1 MASVYHVLAQGN
13 SGAGRLGNTVTN
25 KALTS
30 NVVTLTTGSAH
41 GYVAN
46 DHIVVSIG
54 DNVFDGGY
62 VVASVPTST
71 TLTYARGASDVTS
84 TAVTGGLI
92 TGGGPRTFS
101 YINNQVIASNIATLT
116 TVAAHG
122 LVVGDIVVVSGV
134 SSVLDGT
141 WTVAT
146 VPTSTTFTFPSTT
159 ATVSTAA
166 VSPTGVVMRQ
176 PAAGFTVSNRGS
188 VNNTAQLTTGTAHG
202 LAVDDYIQTSVGVA
216 GFDGYFR
223 VTGVPSSTAVSYA
236 TAASGTVASGA
247 SFAGGV
253 AKRVW
258 QGYLYTVPAGYS
270 ATVST
275 LTITSRDTVPGFY
288 RIGIIPKGETL
299 NESDWLVYNSTIP
312 SFDAI
317 TLTLGKTLATGD
329 QVYFWASTP
338 LLTFQLFGAEVN

>member
-1 MASVYHVLAQGN
+1 MASVYHVLAQAN
-13 SGAGRLGNTVTN
+13 SASGRSANTVTN

-30 NVVTLTTGSAH
+30 NVVTLTTGSVH
-41 GYVAN
+41 GYLAG
-46 DHIVVSIG
+46 DQITVSIG
-54 DNVFDGGY
+54 DGVFDGGFTI
-62 VVASVPTST
+62 ATVPTTT
-71 TLTYARGASDVTS
+71 TLTYARTATNVAS

-92 TGGGPRTFS
+92 TGGPARTFS
-101 YINNQVIASNIATLT
+101 YINNQVVASNIATLT

-159 ATVSTAA
+159 ATVATAA
-166 VSPTGVVMRQ
+166 VTPTGVVMRQ

-236 TAASGTVASGA
+236 TSAAGTVASGA
-247 SFAGGV
+247 SFAGGL
-253 AKRVW
+253 ARRVW
-258 QGYLYTVPAGYS
+258 AGYMYTVPTGYS
-270 ATVST
+270 ATLST
-275 LTITSRDTVPGFY
+275 LTIASRDTVPAFY
-288 RIGIIPKGETL
+288 RIGIIPRGETL

-312 SFDAI
+312 SFDTI

-329 QVYFWASTP
+329 QVYFWSSSP